1 VATAVKTVLVSASL
15 VVSMLLLGATSVA
28 QAQLGVVNPVALPPG
43 SPAAPFGKDP
53 HPFNNFHPRQPWSV
67 WDYVLREFV
76 VAARVVVVPM
86 AVVQSGSPPS
96 TIAWRTVML
105 PGYRV
110 TETKRGYVVHE
121 HWGVEP
127 VGNAYAWAW
136 RPTSYVPK

>member
-1 VATAVKTVLVSASL
+1 MVTAVKAVFVSAS
-15 VVSMLLLGATSVA
+15 VVSMLLLGAA
-28 QAQLGVVNPVALPPG
+28 PMARAQLGVVNPIALPPG
-43 SPAAPFGKDP
+43 SPATPFGKDP
-53 HPFNNFHPRQPWSV
+53 HPFNNVHPAQPWSV
-67 WDYVLREFV
+67 WNPVPREFV

-86 AVVQSGSPPS
+86 AVVQPGSLP
-96 TIAWRTVML
+96 TIEWRTVIL

-136 RPTSYVPK
+136 RPTYYIAK